1 MTSSFIDEYE
11 SVGERGAYW
20 NAVLADTARQARI
33 SSPTES
39 RTAVAEDSVTPP
51 PVMIP
56 SADMIREMAE
66 DRFLHFMEDLATTV
80 VEEVEEPID
89 YNRVADQGSND
100 DDPGIPFFPNLP
112 SSFRYYPLLIHSDDS
127 YHATQVV
134 APFIYYRNQ
143 GQEVVGT
150 MGRDKPLYAAPVYL
164 STPNLT
170 HLPIPITNS
179 QILQF
184 SRENPR
190 TYAIDE
196 TLRRLEDPRIDAEVS
211 RLQEKLKLQIKIEKQ
226 LDDLRVQET
235 QLRGARFDVE
245 QAIGAI
251 QDRMERAG
259 LYQTLADAYARMI
272 TGPTRSPSDVPL
284 GLRLRGPLEMPRLN
298 DTPHSSLCWQC
309 DSPNHKWRRCPQRK
323 GPKKCN
329 WCGSYSH
336 WSNKCLFKRLKIE
349 VPQGSRT
356 VEEALEQ
363 KENVPTWCGK
373 CLRSNPGHKEVDC
386 PMRKQCRACGSRGPL
401 GFMRAHRCPPLDD
414 EDLVDEEVDIELYGD
429 GES

>member
-1 MTSSFIDEYE
+1 MNTSFLDQYE
-11 SVGERGAYW
+11 SVGERGAYR
-20 NAVLADTARQARI
+20 NAVLADEALRASI
-33 SSPTES
+33 SSPTNS
-39 RTAVAEDSVTPP
+39 RTNETESAATPP

-66 DRFLHFMEDLATTV
+66 DRFLQFTEELSATV

-89 YNRVADQGSND
+89 YHRVADQATDN
-100 DDPGIPFFPNLP
+100 DPGLPFFPNLP

-164 STPNLT
+164 STPNPT
-170 HLPIPITNS
+170 HLPIPITNT
-179 QILQF
+179 QLLQF

-190 TYAIDE
+190 AYAIDE

-211 RLQEKLKLQIKIEKQ
+211 RLRDKLELQTKIEKQ
-226 LDDLRVQET
+226 LDDLRAQET
-235 QLRGARFDVE
+235 RLRGARFDIE
-245 QAIGAI
+245 QTIGAI

-259 LYQTLADAYARMI
+259 LYQTLADAYAHMI
-272 TGPTRSPSDVPL
+272 TGLTRSPSDAPL
-284 GLRLRGPLEMPRLN
+284 GLRPRGPLEMPRLN
-298 DTPHSSLCWQC
+298 DTPHSSRCWQC

-329 WCGSYSH
+329 WCGSYTH
-336 WSNKCLFKRLKIE
+336 WSNTCLFKRLKIE
-349 VPQGSRT
+349 VPRGSRT

-373 CLRSNPGHKEVDC
+373 CLRNNPGHEEVDC
-386 PMRKQCRACGSRGPL
+386 PTREQCRACGRRGPL
-401 GFMRAHRCPPLDD
+401 GFMRGHHCPPIDD
-414 EDLVDEEVDIELYGD
+414 EDPVNEEVDIELYGD